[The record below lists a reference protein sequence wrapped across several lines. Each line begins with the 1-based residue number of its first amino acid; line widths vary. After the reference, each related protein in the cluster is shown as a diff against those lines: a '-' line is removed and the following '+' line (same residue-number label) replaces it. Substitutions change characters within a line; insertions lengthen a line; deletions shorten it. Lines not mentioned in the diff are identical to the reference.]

1 MNFNPEQFVF
11 FLALVSFQGKDFKN
25 NFFLIKQYLSQRNLN
40 KDQLINFENLLYV
53 YFLKNYESENT
64 YNNFF
69 NYFSKL
75 YKLRVSKKF
84 IKTKKHQKT
93 KSILFFVISPN
104 LLAHTVPLF
113 NMLKHRKKEYEKLKF
128 VLLRNQNLNFEKC
141 FGSNSEFICLDGSS
155 ISNKLDNKSI

>member
-1 MNFNPEQFVF
+1 MFF
-11 FLALVSFQGKDFKN
+11 FLALFSFQGKDFKN

-113 NMLKHRKKEYEKLKF
+113 NMLKHRKKEYEKIKICIASLSQNQKF
-128 VLLRNQNLNFEKC
+128 AEKC
-141 FGSNSEFICLDGSS
+141 FESNSEFICLDGSS
-155 ISNKLDNKSI
+155 ISNKLNLINLVKI